1 MAAGR
6 RMKIVAGLGNP
17 GPAYDATRHNVGW
30 WVLDRICHDWGFGG
44 FRKDGAAMAAA
55 GERGG
60 AEVLLLKPL
69 SYMNRS
75 GPALGPF
82 LGAEGFDPAADLLVV
97 VDDAA
102 LDVGRVRFRPAG
114 SDGGHNGLA
123 SVVATLGSEAF
134 ARLRVGVGRPPPE
147 WDLVDWVLAPMDT
160 EDEDRVIELL
170 PSLAEGV
177 ELWIREG
184 IEPVMNRFNR

>member
-1 MAAGR
+1 
-6 RMKIVAGLGNP
+6 
-17 GPAYDATRHNVGW
+17 
-30 WVLDRICHDWGFGG
+30 
-44 FRKDGAAMAAA
+44 
-55 GERGG
+55 
-60 AEVLLLKPL
+60 
-69 SYMNRS
+69 
-75 GPALGPF
+75 
-82 LGAEGFDPAADLLVV
+82 
-97 VDDAA
+97 
-102 LDVGRVRFRPAG
+102 
-114 SDGGHNGLA
+114 
-123 SVVATLGSEAF
+123 VATLGSEDF